1 VATRGSPFEVEYV
14 PEPAL
19 EAQGAASSSSERSPV
34 RQYIEALPRD

>member
-19 EAQGAASSSSERSPV
+19 EAKGAASSSSE